1 MWLAGKEKRWETN
14 PSKNVA
20 NPVSEISKFVDEI
33 FVALNF
39 IYLQDGPPCLPLFQG
54 LCITL
59 YLKLLFD
66 GSAHPLRIAFYV
78 HFLSFCFKLHLSYG
92 CDWLMHC

>member
-33 FVALNF
+33 FVASNF
-39 IYLQDGPPCLPLFQG
+39 MYLQDGPPLPP
-54 LCITL
+54 II
-59 YLKLLFD
+59 
-66 GSAHPLRIAFYV
+66 PRIVY
-78 HFLSFCFKLHLSYG
+78 HFISQALV
-92 CDWLMHC
+92 